1 MNAELRLYSL
11 IALGGVGLLLAAAA
25 WSRSRRKTP
34 DQKERER
41 RMRISEMGR
50 ITDGTVIDVNEMQTN
65 GSGELQ
71 LLIYHYDV
79 AGVSYEASQ
88 DVSSL
93 RHMVDLHSCRVRI
106 DDLNQV
112 RSQQSRQFHCD
123 LRKLDWAAPLERS
136 GKPCQKPDLLRR
148 LRLLRTTI
156 SIDHRYSIT
165 SPPGL
170 PQCGQNLRAIRTS
183 G

>member
-1 MNAELRLYSL
+1 MNELRLYSL
-11 IALGGVGLLLAAAA
+11 IAIASAGLLFGANA
-25 WSRSRRKTP
+25 WARSRRKTP

-93 RHMVDLHSCRVRI
+93 RHMVDLHSCRAGLMTSIKYDPSNPGNSIVI
-106 DDLNQV
+106 SENWTG
-112 RSQQSRQFHCD
+112 
-123 LRKLDWAAPLERS
+123 LR
-136 GKPCQKPDLLRR
+136 
-148 LRLLRTTI
+148 
-156 SIDHRYSIT
+156 
-165 SPPGL
+165 
-170 PQCGQNLRAIRTS
+170 N
-183 G
+183 